1 MGVVRFVVRYFEE
14 ILSGIFMVLMFLAT
28 FANVVGRYFFN
39 SPIQWAE
46 EFSRYSF
53 LWVVFL
59 GAVVCTKHK
68 RHVGIDTVVNL
79 LPVRYRVWVN
89 LVADLFVLG
98 LMGVIIW
105 YGGVLTSGATQ
116 VTATLNIPQYTVYIV
131 VPLSGGLGFLYT
143 LSDLR
148 GHVREVLMERGRA

>member
-1 MGVVRFVVRYFEE
+1 MSIVRFFLKYFEE
-14 ILSGIFMVLMFLAT
+14 LLSGIFMVLMFLAT

-68 RHVGIDTVVNL
+68 RHVGIDTLVNI
-79 LPVRYRVWVN
+79 LPGHFRVWVN
-89 LVADLFVLG
+89 VVADLFVLA
-98 LMGVIIW
+98 LMGVIVW

-131 VPLSGGLGFLYT
+131 VPVSGALGFLYT
-143 LSDLR
+143 LSDLKT
-148 GHVREVLMERGRA
+148 HVREVRMERGRA